1 MGATHAC
8 YQGILWIVGK
18 AAKREGEKKTKQ
30 HVFTLESLV
39 ETGPRV
45 ITRLYPSP
53 ITHLGYLFGFYSE
66 MQPDMSVKRNAA

>member
-1 MGATHAC
+1 MGVTQAC
-8 YQGILWIVGK
+8 YQGILWIVDK
-18 AAKREGEKKTKQ
+18 AAKREKKKTKQ

-39 ETGPRV
+39 ETGPHV
-45 ITRLYPSP
+45 ITQLYPSP

>member
-1 MGATHAC
+1 MPVIRG
-8 YQGILWIVGK
+8 YSGLWVK
-18 AAKREGEKKTKQ
+18 LQREREKKKKKQ